1 MNEPNKFR
9 RPKAHLKAANS
20 GQAPSEQVPKS
31 ISSLKSNYDLQVV
44 NMKLEFKIEKLEDK
58 LADLESRIAELVVE
72 NTELVD
78 KLEEYENSEQLADE
92 PISNE
97 MSMLAQLAPL
107 VPGLI
112 DRYFANKDRD
122 HELSMIVAKQAAERI
137 AMQKAQGYGNGEI
150 I

>member
-20 GQAPSEQVPKS
+20 GQVPSEQVPKS

-58 LADLESRIAELVVE
+58 LLELQSRISELTIE
-72 NTELVD
+72 NTELLD
-78 KLEEYENSEQLADE
+78 KLEEYENSEELADE

-97 MSMLAQLAPL
+97 MNMLAQFAPL

-122 HELSMIVAKQAAERI
+122 YELNMIVAKQAEERI
-137 AMQKAQGYGNGEI
+137 RMQKEQGIGNG
-150 I
+150 